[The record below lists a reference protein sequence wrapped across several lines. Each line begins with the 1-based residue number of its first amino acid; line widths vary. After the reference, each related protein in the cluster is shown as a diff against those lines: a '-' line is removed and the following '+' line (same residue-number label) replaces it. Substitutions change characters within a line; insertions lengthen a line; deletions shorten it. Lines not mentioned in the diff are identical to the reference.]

1 MGGETARMLA
11 QQLSQKFGELMG
23 QRLIQQVQQGHWRV
37 EMELHPAELGAI
49 EVELNWNGGELEA
62 IFRAAHGTTRDLLQ
76 ENLPKLRTALEQSGT
91 DVAYLGVGGD
101 QRRQSGDQS
110 SRRESGDRRVPAD
123 APVAIEPDKRAS
135 SLTEGLN
142 IWV

>member
-1 MGGETARMLA
+1 MLA
-11 QQLSQKFGELMG
+11 QQLSQKFGELMS
-23 QRLIQQVQQGHWRV
+23 QRLIQQVQQGQWKV
-37 EMELHPAELGAI
+37 ELELHPADLGAI

-110 SRRESGDRRVPAD
+110 SRKESGDRRAPAD
-123 APVAIEPDKRAS
+123 SLVVVEPDKRAS
-135 SLTEGLN
+135 SSIEGLN